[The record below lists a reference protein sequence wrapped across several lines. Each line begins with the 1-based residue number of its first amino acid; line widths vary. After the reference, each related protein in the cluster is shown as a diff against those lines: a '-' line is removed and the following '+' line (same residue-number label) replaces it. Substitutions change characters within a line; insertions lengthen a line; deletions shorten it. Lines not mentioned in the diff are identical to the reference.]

1 MMARYADLTAGC
13 RTMCEIVLLIAC
25 KALTEADTSLSN
37 DLIMISFRGWTR
49 PSLFWIGSVDIAEA
63 EALRCLVN
71 LWFHPIF

>member
-25 KALTEADTSLSN
+25 KALTEADTPLSN

-49 PSLFWIGSVDIAEA
+49 PSLFWTGIVDIVEA
-63 EALRCLVN
+63 EALRCLVD
-71 LWFHPIF
+71 LRFHSNF